1 MDRPGGVYTVRVA
14 SVTKGHRIKSQPV
27 RLSMSKLLSAGPSPH
42 ATSEAHLSST
52 PPSPAIATTT
62 PAVLVVSPS
71 LPILPPFIPPPPPPP
86 SSSGQY
92 RNNNRLSTNFTS
104 IGADYRFPPTA
115 NSAGVVYVRGEEV
128 GIVILVLIG
137 KPKHSTFIMQMISLF
152 PVRGIIISFILFFF
166 FAGGHTQVCLQL
178 ATDN

>member
-1 MDRPGGVYTVRVA
+1 MRFGTCVFRPGGVYTVRVA

-42 ATSEAHLSST
+42 ATSDVYPSSST
-52 PPSPAIATTT
+52 PPPPPPPPPPTN
-62 PAVLVVSPS
+62 PHMLAVPPS

-92 RNNNRLSTNFTS
+92 RNNRLSTNFS
-104 IGADYRFPPTA
+104 SVGADYRFPPTA

-137 KPKHSTFIMQMISLF
+137 KSRYYSETRLQNCCCSLLHYYANDF
-152 PVRGIIISFILFFF
+152 RP
-166 FAGGHTQVCLQL
+166 
-178 ATDN
+178 